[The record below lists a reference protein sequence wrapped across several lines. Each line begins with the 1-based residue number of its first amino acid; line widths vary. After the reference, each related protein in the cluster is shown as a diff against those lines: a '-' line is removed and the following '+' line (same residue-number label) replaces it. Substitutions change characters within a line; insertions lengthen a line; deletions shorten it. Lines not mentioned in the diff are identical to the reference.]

1 MIHSPLHSAEQPQVK
16 PSFLPECFPA
26 KAASQSVHVPKPVL
40 ELVEFAKPT
49 ITIPST
55 EPGLCLP
62 FTSEDLPLKPFCRLP
77 SEVQAAQM
85 EVVAKP
91 FDLAQDRLIPNRI
104 VEILE
109 LGYGEF
115 EQNHPLPGYVREA
128 ARMALYCRT
137 SALGGHVERC
147 PCGHV
152 EKVWYNSC
160 GHRFCPRCAYRKQ
173 QEWLK
178 KERKRILPVRHVHAT
193 FTIPREF
200 NELWW
205 CNFKEMAALLFHTSA
220 QALRELLKD
229 PQRVGVEIGISSAL
243 HTWDDRMRRHP
254 HLHCLVTAGGLTPEG
269 EWKDSYRAGDKPFLV
284 RVEPLMQRFRSLFCR
299 RLAGKIKKAR
309 LKLPEGCSKQQV
321 LNMINTVNRR
331 AWQVHIQKPPEDGG
345 PTTEQI
351 LAYQAKAVAGGPVS
365 AVRIEGI
372 ARKVAE
378 WSAGIRD
385 AQESQMRY
393 ISEPPISEGRVEEVD
408 PHSAQVTFC
417 WGKYDRQSGR
427 RARDNRESVS
437 VEECIRRL
445 LFHVTPPNFQAIRH
459 YGLYTSAK
467 KKEREQ
473 LRAILPD
480 VAQAQDEQSTGVG
493 HSCKHGS
500 LERVA
505 LEDSMDQ
512 RTRCPV
518 CGKRLVFSNVIPSS
532 LTGKLSPRDK
542 AKARLLRKKRRRRRG
557 S

>member
-1 MIHSPLHSAEQPQVK
+1 MILSPLHSAEQSQVR
-16 PSFLPECFPA
+16 PLLLPEGFPA
-26 KAASQSVHVPKPVL
+26 TGASQSVPMPQPMI

-49 ITIPST
+49 LTIPST

-62 FTSEDLPLKPFCRLP
+62 FTSEDLPLKPFSPVP
-77 SEVQAAQM
+77 SEAQAAQV
-85 EVVAKP
+85 EVVTKP
-91 FDLAQDRLIPNRI
+91 FDFAQDRLIPNRI

-115 EQNHPLPGYVREA
+115 EQNNPLPGYVREA

-137 SALGGHVERC
+137 SALGGHVEKC
-147 PCGHV
+147 PDGHV
-152 EKVWYNSC
+152 EKIWYNSC

-200 NELWW
+200 NDLWW
-205 CNFKEMAALLFHTSA
+205 HNFKEMADLLFHTSA
-220 QALRELLKD
+220 QALQELLKD
-229 PQRVGVEIGISSAL
+229 PQRVGVAVGISSAL
-243 HTWDDRMRRHP
+243 HTWDDRIRRHP
-254 HLHCLVTAGGLTPEG
+254 HLHCFVTAGGLTPEG

-299 RLAGKIKKAR
+299 RLARRIKKER
-309 LKLPEGCSKQQV
+309 LNLPEGCSKQQM
-321 LNMINTVNRR
+321 LNMINKVNRT
-331 AWQVHIQKPPEDGG
+331 AWHVHIQKPPEDGG
-345 PTTEQI
+345 PNTEQM
-351 LAYQAKAVAGGPVS
+351 LAYQAKAVAGGPIS

-372 ARKVAE
+372 ERKVAE

-385 AQESQMRY
+385 AQEPQMRY
-393 ISEPPISEGRVEEVD
+393 ISVPPISEGRVEEVD
-408 PHSAQVTFC
+408 PHSAHVTFC
-417 WGKYDRQSGR
+417 WGKYDQQSGR
-427 RARDNRESVS
+427 RSRDHRESVS
-437 VEECIRRL
+437 VEEFIRRV

-480 VAQAQDEQSTGVG
+480 VPQAQDEQSPGVG
-493 HSCKHGS
+493 QSRKDDS
-500 LERVA
+500 QQRVA
-505 LEDSMDQ
+505 LEEYMEQ

-542 AKARLLRKKRRRRRG
+542 AKARALRKKRTRRRG